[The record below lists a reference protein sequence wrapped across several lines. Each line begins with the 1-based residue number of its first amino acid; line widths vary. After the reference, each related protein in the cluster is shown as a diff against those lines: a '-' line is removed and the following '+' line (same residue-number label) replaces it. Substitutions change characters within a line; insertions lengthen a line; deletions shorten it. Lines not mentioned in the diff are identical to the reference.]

1 MYKYGLGRVD
11 SRVHL
16 VRLHKYTLMTGT
28 AMIVV
33 SNRSVIKKHMT
44 ISVKQVPRT
53 RKMFVYLYNF
63 TFTIWCLRII
73 KITHY
78 LVINNRSKK
87 SLNLLFIGTLMGT
100 KMNLNLTACLI
111 TLTFKIE
118 TQSWKHT
125 VIFNEDIAEL
135 FMVRSWAKNNWIWNL
150 CLMKWIKP
158 LPLVLIYMQ
167 NLSSTKEKQLSKPVY
182 II

>member
-11 SRVHL
+11 IRVYL
-16 VRLHKYTLMTGT
+16 VGLHKYNLMTGT

-87 SLNLLFIGTLMGT
+87 SLNLLFIGTLMG
-100 KMNLNLTACLI
+100 KKCI
-111 TLTFKIE
+111 
-118 TQSWKHT
+118 
-125 VIFNEDIAEL
+125 
-135 FMVRSWAKNNWIWNL
+135 
-150 CLMKWIKP
+150 
-158 LPLVLIYMQ
+158 
-167 NLSSTKEKQLSKPVY
+167 
-182 II
+182 

>member
-16 VRLHKYTLMTGT
+16 VGLHKYTLMTGT

-44 ISVKQVPRT
+44 ISVKVPRT
-53 RKMFVYLYNF
+53 CKMFVYLYNF

-78 LVINNRSKK
+78 LVINNRSKITK
-87 SLNLLFIGTLMGT
+87 SVIYWHTNGNKNEFELNGMFN
-100 KMNLNLTACLI
+100 NLD
-111 TLTFKIE
+111 F
-118 TQSWKHT
+118 
-125 VIFNEDIAEL
+125 
-135 FMVRSWAKNNWIWNL
+135 
-150 CLMKWIKP
+150 
-158 LPLVLIYMQ
+158 Q
-167 NLSSTKEKQLSKPVY
+167 N
-182 II
+182 